1 VGDPKPRQ
9 ANVRFITATNRNL
22 EVEAKEGRFR
32 EDLFYR
38 LSVFAIQLPPLR
50 ERKDDIGLFVEAFS
64 HKKFD
69 KDFLT
74 VLQKHSWKGNI
85 RELKNV
91 IERCE
96 ILSDSDF
103 LTVSLLPLDFNSDES
118 SLTLDSVEKR
128 HIQKVLKIAEGNKTQ
143 AAKLM
148 GIGLTTL
155 YQKIKDYG
163 L

>member
-1 VGDPKPRQ
+1 M
-9 ANVRFITATNRNL
+9 
-22 EVEAKEGRFR
+22 
-32 EDLFYR
+32 
-38 LSVFAIQLPPLR
+38 
-50 ERKDDIGLFVEAFS
+50 FVEAFCR
-64 HKKFD
+64 KKFD

-74 VLQKHSWKGNI
+74 ALENHSWKGNI

-96 ILSDSDF
+96 ILSDSDV
-103 LTVSLLPLDFNSDES
+103 LTADLLPADFNTDES
-118 SLTLDSVEKR
+118 SLSLDAIEKK
-128 HIQKVLKIAEGNKTQ
+128 HIQKVLKISEGNKTQ
-143 AAKLM
+143 AAKLL